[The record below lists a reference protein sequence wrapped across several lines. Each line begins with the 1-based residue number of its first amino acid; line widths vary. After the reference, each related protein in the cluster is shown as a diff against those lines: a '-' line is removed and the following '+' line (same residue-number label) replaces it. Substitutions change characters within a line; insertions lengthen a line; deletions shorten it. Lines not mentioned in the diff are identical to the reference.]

1 MAFADG
7 FLQICY
13 RGKSVFLSSVLTV
26 ERPTMGN
33 EKEDG
38 VFARKLQSVVIRGRM
53 RVLLLGLGRKNNITQ
68 H

>member
-1 MAFADG
+1 MSFKLL
-7 FLQICY
+7 FWNLLNFVCPKIY
-13 RGKSVFLSSVLTV
+13 LVTV

-38 VFARKLQSVVIRGRM
+38 VFVRKLQSVVIRGRM
-53 RVLLLGLGRKNNITQ
+53 RVLLSGLGRKNNITQ